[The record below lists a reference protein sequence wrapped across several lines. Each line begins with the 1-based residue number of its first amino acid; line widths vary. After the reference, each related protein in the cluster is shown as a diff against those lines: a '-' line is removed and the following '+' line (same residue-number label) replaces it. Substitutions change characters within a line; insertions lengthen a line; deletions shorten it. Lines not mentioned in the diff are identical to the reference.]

1 MRPKDM
7 FKKSICTIMQIV
19 SVCLVLFTPLLCKKA
34 GLSEVLITRDTL
46 FAICVGGISF
56 LVWYNIDTSTR

>member
-7 FKKSICTIMQIV
+7 FKKSICIVMQIV
-19 SVCLVLFTPLLCKKA
+19 SVCLVLFTPFLCKKA

-56 LVWYNIDTSTR
+56 LVWYDIDTSTR